1 MMDGPMEDHLEL
13 LQTMSTDWG
22 NWMQSVNA
30 QEIVVEVEGVGTRCR
45 HEPCTQASR
54 CSAPGSV
61 GRE

>member
-22 NWMQSVNA
+22 NWMQSVGA
-30 QEIVVEVEGVGTRCR
+30 QDIVVEVEG
-45 HEPCTQASR
+45 A
-54 CSAPGSV
+54 V